1 MANGAFFID
10 DKKIENIAKTSE
22 ETRSLLT
29 SHVTASVD
37 AANAASASF
46 RTAIFHRPDGTT
58 VGDTQPRYAGDVK
71 KIRGCYVGIVHPKNY
86 AAMKDNHERNTML
99 KSLR

>member
-1 MANGAFFID
+1 MAD
-10 DKKIENIAKTSE
+10 KIEIDEAALENLVKTSE
-22 ETRSLLT
+22 ETMALIQQ
-29 SHVTASVD
+29 HVTASVD

-46 RTAIFHRPDGTT
+46 RTAIFHRPGGET
-58 VGDTQPRYAGDVK
+58 VGDTQPHYAGSVK
-71 KIRGCYVGIVHPKNY
+71 LVRRCWIGLIHPKNY

>member
-1 MANGAFFID
+1 MANELEID
-10 DKKIENIAKTSE
+10 EKALEKLVKTSD
-22 ETRSLLT
+22 ETKALISYHT
-29 SHVTASVD
+29 TASVD

-46 RTAIFHRPDGTT
+46 RTAIFHRPNGEV
-58 VGDTQPRYAGDVK
+58 VGDTQPEYGGDVQDV
-71 KIRGCYVGIVHPKNY
+71 RGCWVGLVHPKNY

>member
-1 MANGAFFID
+1 MANYDIEIN
-10 DKKIENIAKTSE
+10 DKELEKLIKTSD
-22 ETRSLLT
+22 ETKALVSEHT
-29 SHVTASVD
+29 TATID

-46 RTAIFHRPDGTT
+46 RTAIFHRPDGET
-58 VGDTQPRYAGDVK
+58 VGDTQPEYGGNTEMV
-71 KIRGCYVGIVHPKNY
+71 RGCWVGIVHPKNY